1 MTNGD
6 LPGAVKPA
14 APTEPTT
21 DMARALRRV
30 ALARLLAW
38 LGIALIGY
46 ALYRGQSGLAW
57 QAPAFALLYNLPV
70 LLLSGRESR
79 SRPAFA
85 LDIATDLVAATGLV
99 TATGGFASPFLP
111 LPFLAVVEG
120 AVLLGGSGGG
130 WVAGCAAALNLV
142 HLRLGAQPSSLL
154 VFALHAGMLTLLA
167 VALRRVAPP
176 APRTVLEPSDT
187 VLQQRT
193 IEDVEEQVEELERQN
208 RLLRANYQEVT
219 AVARRQQ
226 AKMAQ
231 HNVAREILQAG
242 LEDSSEEALYTRV
255 LRALMGSLEARGAA
269 LWLLDPGGE
278 RMRTVQVVG
287 QVAPLL
293 KERAVPV
300 APESQPSDIRRACE
314 ERLRESAP
322 LPSANPFSLST
333 GGSDAPS
340 MTDAEKP
347 PPGAPAVLS
356 VSLRNEQGFLGV
368 IGLCAPAGG
377 RFEEEDSETLAE
389 LSGCAAMAVCSIR
402 DRANL
407 RRSARE
413 NALML
418 EVSRRAQT
426 AESVDQIA
434 VFLVEAAAELTA
446 CENAT
451 LFLLDPDNQR
461 LHARATRGLPVNLMD
476 HIPFERG
483 TGVSAWVAQERKQLY
498 IPDLTR
504 ETRLLNVELIPPRIR
519 SFLSVPMTARDRV
532 IGVLNIS
539 HSLPDAFTPEHMR
552 LLTTLAGQAALAIE
566 QSEAVRAAEQTV
578 LTDPLTGL
586 LNYRY
591 FLNRLTQEI
600 RRARRYHLA
609 LTLLLLEV
617 EGKEAIRARSAAAA
631 DRLAADLANLL
642 RANLRETELLARDAD
657 DRFAILFTQTAA
669 EEAAAAVIR
678 LRRLLAEHRFTLE
691 DGSALPATVRVGMAC
706 YPAHGTDRRT
716 LLKQAEEAL
725 AASPSSNSN
734 R

>member
-6 LPGAVKPA
+6 LPAAAKPA
-14 APTEPTT
+14 APAEPTT
-21 DMARALRRV
+21 DTARALRRV
-30 ALARLLAW
+30 AMARLLAW

-70 LLLSGRESR
+70 LLLSGREAR
-79 SRPAFA
+79 SRPAYA
-85 LDIATDLVAATGLV
+85 LDIATDLAAATALI

-111 LPFLAVVEG
+111 LPFLTVVE
-120 AVLLGGSGGG
+120 AAMLLGAGGG
-130 WVAGCAAALNLV
+130 LWVAGCAAALNLV
-142 HLRLGAQPSSLL
+142 HLRLGAQLSSLL
-154 VFALHAGMLTLLA
+154 LLALHAGMLMLLA
-167 VALRRVAPP
+167 VSLRRIAPP
-176 APRTVLEPSDT
+176 APKAAPEPSDT
-187 VLQQRT
+187 VLQRRT

-242 LEDSSEEALYTRV
+242 LEDGGEETLYTRV
-255 LRALMGSLEARGAA
+255 LRALMGTLEARGAA

-278 RMRTVQVVG
+278 RMQTAQIVG

-300 APESQPSDIRRACE
+300 TPESQPSDIRRACE

-322 LPSANPFSLST
+322 LPSANPFSL
-333 GGSDAPS
+333 
-340 MTDAEKP
+340 TDAEKP

-356 VSLRNEQGFLGV
+356 VSLRDDQGFLGV

-389 LSGCAAMAVCSIR
+389 LSGCAATAVRSIR

-413 NALML
+413 SMLLL

-426 AESVDQIA
+426 AASADQIGA
-434 VFLVEAAAELTA
+434 FVVEAAAELTA

-451 LFLLDPDNQR
+451 LFLLDAENQR

-504 ETRLLNVELIPPRIR
+504 ETRLLNVELIPPRVR

-566 QSEAVRAAEQTV
+566 QSEAARAAEQTA

-600 RRARRYHLA
+600 RRARRYNLA
-609 LTLLLLEV
+609 LTLLLLEA
-617 EGKEAIRARSAAAA
+617 EGKEAIRARSVAAA
-631 DRLAADLANLL
+631 DRLAAEMANLL

-657 DRFAILFTQTAA
+657 DRFAILFTQTSP
-669 EEAAAAVIR
+669 EEAATAVIR
-678 LRRLLAEHRFTLE
+678 LRRLLAEHRFTQE
-691 DGSALPATVRVGMAC
+691 DGSALPVTVRVGMAG
-706 YPAHGTDRRT
+706 YPAHGADRKA
-716 LLKQAEEAL
+716 LLQQAEASL
-725 AASPSSNSN
+725 AASPPLNPP